1 MAKNK
6 MVSITLTKS
15 PIGCLPKQKATL
27 KALGLT
33 KVNKTVEKQNN
44 EFTQGMLRVVGH
56 LVKIEEK

>member
-1 MAKNK
+1 